1 MLNLLVDKILQEI
14 SENSSAILASCD
26 YAYYKNY
33 GLDLIESHQSQ
44 SHSVPLIIN
53 CINFDLNA
61 AKLIIEDR
69 LTSSSLKNIFLV
81 GCSIPHLAN
90 QNEETKLCW
99 YKTIRYEVGRLLQ
112 KNLNIAL
119 AIIDVDALF
128 KKDATCVFNQLK
140 SLNIDFCIGSRFDF
154 EEGSLFES
162 SFIDYPWRVVKAGF
176 SYFDTSSIGRVALDA
191 VSSKL
196 FNLKDKVQPSEPLK
210 LYQAYYGD
218 QIALLFTY
226 LEIRSMPL
234 KFKPRLMCLG
244 FKQNDLISFSE
255 NSSECALWIPVKRAR
270 D

>member
-1 MLNLLVDKILQEI
+1 MVLIKVGEELKASNVDA
-14 SENSSAILASCD
+14 AIFTSCD
-26 YAYYKNY
+26 YIYFNKYA
-33 GLDLIESHQSQ
+33 LDLIQSHQTQ
-44 SHSVPLIIN
+44 SHSVPLVIN
-53 CINFDLNA
+53 CINFNLDKA
-61 AKLIIEDR
+61 RQIIKDR
-69 LTSSSLKNIFLV
+69 LTVSHLKNIFLV
-81 GCSIPHLAN
+81 ECSITHLAS
-90 QNEETKLCW
+90 QDKKDKLCW

-128 KKDATCVFNQLK
+128 KKDATCIFNQLK

-154 EEGSLFES
+154 EGGSLFES
-162 SFIDYPWRVVKAGF
+162 SFVDYPWRVVKAGF
-176 SYFDTSSIGRVALDA
+176 SYFDTSTIGRAALDA

-196 FNLKDKVQPSEPLK
+196 FNFKDKVQPSEPLK

-226 LEIRSMPL
+226 LEIKSMPS
-234 KFKPRLMCLG
+234 KFKPELMCIG